1 MAVFVDQINM
11 NKKRSDG
18 NKCNLVADSVEELH
32 FFAMN
37 MGISRKKFQT
47 FLIPHYKLSP
57 RQRKQ
62 ALRLGAKDVGWRKM
76 KKLVKLF
83 VDLQETEEKRK
94 AILGFLEMIARV
106 RPDVEALRKD
116 IKRYKFEKRSAEII
130 AVCREMDDVRNKYNV
145 RISPV
150 TF

>member
-1 MAVFVDQINM
+1 MTVFVDQINM

-32 FFAMN
+32 FFAMS
-37 MGISRKKFQT
+37 MGISRKKFQA

-62 ALRLGAKDVGWRKM
+62 AIRLGAKDVGWRKM
-76 KKLVKLF
+76 KKLVKFF

-116 IKRYKFEKRSAEII
+116 IKKYTFEKRSAEVI
-130 AVCREMDDVRNKYNV
+130 AACRKLDERTNKFNV
-145 RISPV
+145 NTTPI